1 MPLKLCV
8 GTSQKIGQPDFGS
21 LGASCEVEIELA
33 PSLLQDDLD
42 AFHRHVRHAFVACR
56 QAVTDELARHET
68 DSTGSPSPPTG
79 HSEPR
84 PTSSRANGN
93 SGNGSNGN
101 RASDKQ
107 QNYINNLAGQIRGL
121 GARRLEALAQK
132 MFGKPLADLSSLDAS
147 SLIDTL
153 RAIQGGQIKLEDA
166 LDGAT
171 T

>member
-42 AFHRHVRHAFVACR
+42 AFHRHVRQAFVACR
-56 QAVTDELARHET
+56 QAVTDELARHES
-68 DSTGSPSPPTG
+68 DSTGSPSPPAG
-79 HSEPR
+79 PSEPR
-84 PTSSRANGN
+84 PAASRAN
-93 SGNGSNGN
+93 GNGSNGN

-107 QNYINNLAGQIRGL
+107 RNYINNLAGQIRGL

-132 MFGKPLADLSSLDAS
+132 MFSKPLADLGSLDAS

>member
-8 GTSQKIGQPDFGS
+8 STSQKIGQPDFGS

-56 QAVTDELARHET
+56 QAVTDELARHESE
-68 DSTGSPSPPTG
+68 STGSPSPPAG
-79 HSEPR
+79 PSEPR
-84 PTSSRANGN
+84 PAAGRAN
-93 SGNGSNGN
+93 GNGSNGN

-132 MFGKPLADLSSLDAS
+132 MFSKPLADLGSLDAS